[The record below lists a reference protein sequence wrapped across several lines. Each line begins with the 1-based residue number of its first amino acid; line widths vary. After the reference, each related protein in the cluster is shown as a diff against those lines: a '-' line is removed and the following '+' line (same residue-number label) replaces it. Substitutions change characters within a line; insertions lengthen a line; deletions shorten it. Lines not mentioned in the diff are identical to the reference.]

1 MTDMTPQEVRQLS
14 PLALAY
20 IGDCIYEL
28 LTRRHI
34 LARGNMPVNR
44 LHRASVEIV
53 RASAQSHAVGV
64 IEPLLT
70 EEELAI
76 YKRGRNANG
85 SQVPKNADPCDY
97 RRATGLEALF
107 GYLCL
112 TGRNNRVEELYDR
125 IYQEAVSA
133 PFNASGSIG
142 EGNAC
147 EQNQREKSSI
157 GIEKEPGNVGG

>member
-1 MTDMTPQEVRQLS
+1 MTDMTPQEARQFS

-20 IGDCIYEL
+20 IGDCVYEL

-44 LHRASVEIV
+44 LHHASVEIV
-53 RASAQSHAVGV
+53 RASAQSHAVSV

-70 EEELAI
+70 EEELSI

-85 SQVPKNADPCDY
+85 SQVPKNADAGDY

-107 GYLCL
+107 GYLSL
-112 TGRNNRVEELYDR
+112 TGRLGRIQELYEL
-125 IYQEAVSA
+125 IYQEATKAKTAVGDSLEKGD
-133 PFNASGSIG
+133 SY
-142 EGNAC
+142 
-147 EQNQREKSSI
+147 EKSEGVKPSC
-157 GIEKEPGNVGG
+157 GDEK